1 MTDREVGLSIVV
13 PAYQEEARIR
23 RALETLAAFLR
34 ARGEPFEVLVVD
46 DGSRDATPAL
56 VEEFA
61 RGREGFALVRLPA
74 NRGKGAA
81 VREGLA
87 RARGARVLFT
97 DADLSTPLE
106 ELDALDRELRDG
118 ADFVLASRGLAG
130 SRLEVRQ
137 PWYRERMGKIFN
149 GIVRLL
155 TGIPFRDTQCGFKL
169 LRGDAARALAGEMR
183 EDGFSFDV
191 ELILLA
197 RRRGLALR
205 EVPVAWR
212 NDTGS
217 RVNPVWD
224 SAAMLAALVRI
235 VRRTGRYR

>member
-1 MTDREVGLSIVV
+1 MTDREVALSIVV

-23 RALETLAAFLR
+23 RSLETLAAFLR
-34 ARGEPFEVLVVD
+34 ARGEPFEVIVVD
-46 DGSRDATPAL
+46 DGSRDGTPAL
-56 VEEFA
+56 VEEFV
-61 RGREGFALVRLPA
+61 RGHDGFALARLPE

-81 VREGLA
+81 VRAGMA
-87 RARGARVLFT
+87 RTRGARVLFT

-106 ELDALDRELRDG
+106 ELDALDRELANG
-118 ADFVLASRGLAG
+118 ADVAFGSRGMAASRLV
-130 SRLEVRQ
+130 VRQ

-149 GIVRLL
+149 GIVRLI

-169 LRGDAARALAGEMR
+169 LRGDAARALAAEMR

-212 NDTGS
+212 NDRGS
-217 RVNPVWD
+217 RVNPVRD
-224 SAAMLAALVRI
+224 SAAMLASLPRI
-235 VRRTGRYR
+235 VRRAGRYR